1 MAWAAGAPGY
11 DPAMAI
17 LLLNLRH
24 VPEDEADEVR
34 ALLEA
39 QGIEYYETQPG
50 PFGIS
55 AGGIWLVHSEQEERA
70 RMRLHEYQQTRLQR
84 VHVERE
90 TARRE
95 GRLPGTWSQLR
106 DNPLQALA
114 AVLGIL
120 LVLAVTLLPF
130 LLLGE

>member
-1 MAWAAGAPGY
+1 
-11 DPAMAI
+11 MAI

-55 AGGIWLVHSEQEERA
+55 AGGIWLVHAEHEERA
-70 RMRLHEYQQTRLQR
+70 RLRLQAYQQTRLQR
-84 VHVERE
+84 VHEERE
-90 TARRE
+90 TARLE
-95 GRLPGTWSQLR
+95 GRLPDTWSHLR

-130 LLLGE
+130 LLLGG